1 VFELQ
6 VDQDQLQIRIIE
18 AQIVAVNIETG
29 KVVDVLVR
37 DERKR
42 IFSSPVI
49 SPDEK
54 LLAYMA
60 DDDPWRKCGYWRII
74 STVDHSEVHVV
85 DVRPETTTASFS
97 PDSQSFWLRSSLGL
111 ARFDLASGSFE
122 PVSRESLSTP
132 HCMTFSRDGTRLYE
146 VTGAELRTWDLS
158 SGTEAQPRRQFDTR
172 FKETGYMRCIR
183 LSDDGTRSVWAG
195 RLGDSQI
202 HSVINGQVVAGFYAG
217 NMSPGKDF
225 SLTPDLKRIVHDAYY
240 GELRVCDL
248 WTGKIL
254 HELMPKVRPRLGHRM
269 ALASDCR
276 TLAVVTGAWNSGRRD
291 EKGPIQIW
299 DILTGKK
306 TGEIPHEA
314 DRYTLMQFSGDSRM
328 LRVAD
333 KHRLFDWNVDRRVLV
348 RQARQKF
355 LPRYWMPPV
364 MRGRWHFR
372 RESSDHLE
380 LIETETQH
388 VARQWNSGKSNSS
401 TLAVSNDHHT
411 LAVKTNREPIV
422 LYSLF
427 EVRPDSLALQA
438 QPVSKLVNDLSTAN
452 AMVAF
457 DIMCELIR
465 RHDDSVEPLAKK
477 LSPPEPSQ
485 KRESSDRSI
494 GQMPYRDVE
503 VLYAIHS
510 EQSRSILKQL
520 ASGDPLAPV
529 TAAATAAIREW
540 DHGD

>member
-1 VFELQ
+1 MGNT
-6 VDQDQLQIRIIE
+6 E
-18 AQIVAVNIETG
+18 A
-29 KVVDVLVR
+29 
-37 DERKR
+37 
-42 IFSSPVI
+42 
-49 SPDEK
+49 
-54 LLAYMA
+54 
-60 DDDPWRKCGYWRII
+60 
-74 STVDHSEVHVV
+74 
-85 DVRPETTTASFS
+85 
-97 PDSQSFWLRSSLGL
+97 
-111 ARFDLASGSFE
+111 LASGA
-122 PVSRESLSTP
+122 
-132 HCMTFSRDGTRLYE
+132 E
-146 VTGAELRTWDLS
+146 V
-158 SGTEAQPRRQFDTR
+158 QPRRQFDAR

-217 NMSPGKDF
+217 NMHPDEDF
-225 SLTPDLKRIVHDAYY
+225 SLTSDLQRIVHDAYR

-248 WTGKIL
+248 WTGEVL

-306 TGEIPHEA
+306 TGEIPHKA
-314 DRYTLMQFSGDSRM
+314 DRYTLMQFSGDSRV

-333 KHRLFDWNVDRRVLV
+333 KQGVSNWHVDRRVLV
-348 RQARQKF
+348 KQEKQKY
-355 LPRYWMPPV
+355 LPHYGTNPV
-364 MRGRWHFR
+364 IRGRWYFR
-372 RESSDHLE
+372 RNSSGHLE
-380 LIETETQH
+380 LAETETQQ
-388 VARQWNSGKSNSS
+388 VARRWNCGKGISP
-401 TLAVSNDHHT
+401 TLAVSHDHHT

-427 EVRPDSLALQA
+427 EVRPDSLALQN
-438 QPVSKLVNDLSTAN
+438 QPVSKLVNDLSTSKAK
-452 AMVAF
+452 AAF

-465 RHDDSVEPLAKK
+465 RHDESVKPLAKK

-520 ASGDPLAPV
+520 ASGDPLDPV

-540 DHGD
+540 DHGY